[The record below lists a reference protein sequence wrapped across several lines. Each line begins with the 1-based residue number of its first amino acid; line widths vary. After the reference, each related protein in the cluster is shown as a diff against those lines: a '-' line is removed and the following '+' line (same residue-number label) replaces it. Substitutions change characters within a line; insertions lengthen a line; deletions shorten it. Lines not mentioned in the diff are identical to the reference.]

1 MPADSPYPLEPS
13 AAEMRRLVEAAM
25 ARIVPHLESLPEQPS
40 ADVAGAVDL
49 ARQISGPMPDSGR
62 PFKQIL
68 DLLFDRAIPKTFNTA
83 GPGYLAYIPGGGL
96 FVAALADL
104 IADTANRYTGVFA
117 AAPALAQL
125 EADALAWL
133 AEIAGFPEEAR
144 GFFTSGGSLA
154 NWSALVVARRERLP
168 ENFLAGTIYAS
179 DQVHHSMVKAALL
192 AGFPPDRV
200 REIPTDDLYRMR
212 PDLVA
217 ERIAADRAAGLTPFL
232 IVASA
237 GTTNTGAVDPLEAIA
252 DLAEREKLW
261 LHIDGAY
268 GACFLL
274 TEAGRKAF
282 RGLERADSLAID
294 PHKGLFLPYGIGAL
308 LVRDGEALRRAH
320 AVGADYMPNLQSD
333 PDLVD
338 FCEISP
344 ELSKPFRGL
353 RLWLALQLHGVQAF
367 RDALEEKLALT
378 QFAADELRAMPD
390 IEILAEPQLSVV
402 AFRHRPPGLEDAALV
417 VLNEWNRALLDRIN
431 ARGRVYLSGTNLRG
445 AFALRICVLSFRTH
459 RDRME
464 ACLEDVRAAMAELII
479 PGEPSRSGRTAST

>member
-1 MPADSPYPLEPS
+1 MSADAPYPLEPS
-13 AAEMRRLVEAAM
+13 AAEMHRLVEAAM
-25 ARIVPHLESLPEQPS
+25 ARIVPHLTSLPDQRS

-49 ARQISGPMPDSGR
+49 AREISGPMPDSGR
-62 PFKQIL
+62 PFEQIL
-68 DLLFDRAIPKTFNTA
+68 DLLFNRAIPKTFNTA

-96 FVAALADL
+96 FVAAVADL

-133 AEIAGFPEEAR
+133 AEIAGFPKAAR

-168 ENFLAGTIYAS
+168 ENFLSGTIYAS

-200 REIPTDDLYRMR
+200 REIPTDDLYRMQPER
-212 PDLVA
+212 VA

-282 RGLERADSLAID
+282 RGLERADSLSID

-320 AVGADYMPNLQSD
+320 AVGADYMPYLQSD

-367 RDALEEKLALT
+367 RDAL
-378 QFAADELRAMPD
+378 
-390 IEILAEPQLSVV
+390 
-402 AFRHRPPGLEDAALV
+402 
-417 VLNEWNRALLDRIN
+417 
-431 ARGRVYLSGTNLRG
+431 
-445 AFALRICVLSFRTH
+445 
-459 RDRME
+459 
-464 ACLEDVRAAMAELII
+464 
-479 PGEPSRSGRTAST
+479 

>member
-13 AAEMRRLVEAAM
+13 ATEMRRLVEAAM
-25 ARIVPHLESLPEQPS
+25 ARIVPHLESLPDQPS
-40 ADVAGAVDL
+40 ADVLGAVDL
-49 ARQISGPMPDSGR
+49 ARQISGPMPEAGQ
-62 PFKQIL
+62 PFEQIL

-96 FVAALADL
+96 FVAAVADL

-133 AEIAGFPEEAR
+133 AEIAGFPKEAR

-261 LHIDGAY
+261 LHVDGAY

-274 TEAGRKAF
+274 TEAGRKSL
-282 RGLERADSLAID
+282 RGLDRADSLSID
-294 PHKGLFLPYGIGAL
+294 PHKGLFLPYGLGAL

-344 ELSKPFRGL
+344 ELSKPTRGL

-390 IEILAEPQLSVV
+390 LEILAEPQLSVV
-402 AFRHRPPGLEDAALV
+402 AFRHRPPGVEGEA
-417 VLNEWNRALLDRIN
+417 LNEWNRKLLDRIN
-431 ARGRVYLSGTNLRG
+431 ARRRVYLSGTNLRG

-464 ACLEDVRAAMAELII
+464 ACLEDVRAAIAE
-479 PGEPSRSGRTAST
+479 GKEE

>member
-1 MPADSPYPLEPS
+1 MALTPHPLEPTGD
-13 AAEMRRLVEAAM
+13 EMRLLVEAAM
-25 ARIVPHLESLPEQPS
+25 ARVVPHLESLPDQPS
-40 ADVAGAVDL
+40 ADVAGAIDL
-49 ARQISGPMPDSGR
+49 ARAISGPMPEAGR
-62 PFKQIL
+62 PFEEIL
-68 DLLFDRAIPKTFNTA
+68 DLLFERAIPKTFNTA

-96 FVAALADL
+96 FAAALADL

-133 AEIAGFPEEAR
+133 ASIAGFPKAAR

-168 ENFLAGTIYAS
+168 ENFLSGTIYAS

-200 REIPTDDLYRMR
+200 REIPTDPLYRMR
-212 PDLVA
+212 PDIVA
-217 ERIAADRAAGLTPFL
+217 ERIAADRAVGLTPFL
-232 IVASA
+232 LVGSA
-237 GTTNTGAVDPLEAIA
+237 GTTNTGAVDPLADLA
-252 DLAEREKLW
+252 DLAERERLW
-261 LHIDGAY
+261 LHVDGAY

-274 TEAGRKAF
+274 THYGKTAL
-282 RGLERADSLAID
+282 RGIERADSLAID
-294 PHKGLFLPYGIGAL
+294 PHKGLFLPYGLGAL

-320 AVGADYMPNLQSD
+320 AVGAAYMPNLQSD

-367 RDALEEKLALT
+367 RAALEEKLALT
-378 QFAADELRAMPD
+378 RYATEELRAIPD

-402 AFRHRPPGLEDAALV
+402 AFRHRPPGVEGEAL
-417 VLNEWNRALLDRIN
+417 NAWNRTLLERIN
-431 ARGRVYLSGTNLRG
+431 ARGRVYLSGTDLHG
-445 AFALRICVLSFRTH
+445 TFAIRICVLSFRTH
-459 RDRME
+459 RDRIE
-464 ACLEDVRAAMAELII
+464 AGLNDL
-479 PGEPSRSGRTAST
+479 RTAMDEALTASRG